1 MLDLQQSHPDRTYCF
16 HTATSIVIANRV
28 LSLPRRL
35 GCVAKVKNISKQ
47 WYLSEI
53 NFANCSRRSNLLI
66 PQNEKIENEKKRL
79 KELQNVEITM

>member
-35 GCVAKVKNISKQ
+35 EKVKNISKH